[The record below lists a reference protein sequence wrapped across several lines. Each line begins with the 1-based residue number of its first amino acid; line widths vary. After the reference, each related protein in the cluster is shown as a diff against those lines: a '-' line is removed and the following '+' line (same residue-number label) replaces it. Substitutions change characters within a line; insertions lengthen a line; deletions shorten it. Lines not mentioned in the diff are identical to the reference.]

1 MRILIL
7 SANTGEG
14 HNSAARALKEYIE
27 AQGSSCE
34 IEDGL
39 NYIGKSSNKL
49 ICKSHIFL
57 YRSLPKVYGAGYRF
71 EEEQSRRKNY
81 QQVLSAQVR
90 RNRWRKLPR
99 CKRSLRALLC
109 SGNYDAVIC
118 THVFAAR
125 LVSELRLSGEVDLPA
140 FFLATDYTCSPGVN
154 QLDADAWLI
163 PHPRLIPEFAS
174 YGIPEAKLIPSGI
187 PVRRVFLERK
197 DPLQARREL
206 NLPEGRPIAVI
217 SCGSMGAGQMG
228 RMVSVLVKAI
238 PEDALLVATSGR
250 YEYKNKGIDVFI
262 ESMKRLSERAELNRE
277 VVAFVVVPAY
287 ISGPR
292 QDLLQAI
299 HEGTHCNS
307 WNRVTTH
314 ELHEY
319 GSDSVMGALR
329 WFHFNNAKDDKV
341 KVIFVPSYI
350 DLRDPIFNC
359 SYYDLLIGFD
369 LTVFPSYYEPWGYT
383 PLESV
388 AFHIPTITTS
398 LSGFGQWAKEYADNI
413 NGGVEVVKRSDYNT
427 YEVVTKIA
435 DTVLHYAAMN
445 AKTVAVAR
453 KAAAGVAEKA
463 LWKRFMPFYNQAYT
477 IALLNN
483 AEKNKH

>member
-27 AQGSSCE
+27 TQGSICQ

-71 EEEQSRRKNY
+71 EEEQARRKNY

-125 LVSELRLSGEVDLPA
+125 LVSELRLSGEVNLPA

-163 PHPRLIPEFAS
+163 PHARLIPEFAA

-197 DPLQARREL
+197 DPQQARREL
-206 NLPEGRPIAVI
+206 NLPEDRPIAVI

-228 RMVSVLVKAI
+228 RMVSALVKAI
-238 PEDALLVATSGR
+238 PEDALLVALCGNNHTLERNLRRDYPTPKLRVEGFTQRMHDFMAAADLFITKPGGLSTTEAMCKQVPLVLINAVPGCESRNMAFLESLGCAASVPDIAALAQLTSR
-250 YEYKNKGIDVFI
+250 ALQQRDSLAYLKENCRREFSRDSAKEIMDAI
-262 ESMKRLSERAELNRE
+262 E
-277 VVAFVVVPAY
+277 
-287 ISGPR
+287 
-292 QDLLQAI
+292 
-299 HEGTHCNS
+299 THCGMC
-307 WNRVTTH
+307 R
-314 ELHEY
+314 
-319 GSDSVMGALR
+319 
-329 WFHFNNAKDDKV
+329 
-341 KVIFVPSYI
+341 
-350 DLRDPIFNC
+350 
-359 SYYDLLIGFD
+359 
-369 LTVFPSYYEPWGYT
+369 
-383 PLESV
+383 
-388 AFHIPTITTS
+388 
-398 LSGFGQWAKEYADNI
+398 
-413 NGGVEVVKRSDYNT
+413 
-427 YEVVTKIA
+427 
-435 DTVLHYAAMN
+435 
-445 AKTVAVAR
+445 
-453 KAAAGVAEKA
+453 
-463 LWKRFMPFYNQAYT
+463 
-477 IALLNN
+477 
-483 AEKNKH
+483 